1 MTMSDFYALA
11 FSLVKQVTQA
21 VTIIAPIIS
30 FKAKLWLRITTSKP
44 KVTIGPIALITAAR
58 DALILLRPK
67 DIKYE
72 GMIEQ
77 KMAKNT
83 K

>member
-1 MTMSDFYALA
+1 MI
-11 FSLVKQVTQA
+11 K
-21 VTIIAPIIS
+21 
-30 FKAKLWLRITTSKP
+30 ITTSKP

-58 DALILLRPK
+58 DALIFLRPK